1 MLKIT
6 IYFNYSCLVVYIVI
20 YLHWQVS
27 PKESVIS
34 VINVF
39 TNTSLLGSAF
49 FYLSMATNIYL
60 DESGDLGWTF
70 DKKYRCG
77 GSSRFLTIA
86 FIICPANKKN
96 LLTRIVKK
104 VYQKCKKDFGFEIK
118 GSSLNN
124 TYKSYVAKQLTQL
137 VSKHSDIQIGAITVK
152 KFNVQSHIRQ
162 DSNKLYNYMLRLSLL
177 EIISNEPIVSLIR
190 DNRSI
195 KVKSGNSL
203 VDYLQTE
210 LWFELH
216 SKTQIKDIP
225 SDSKQVR
232 NLILA
237 DWINNIV
244 WGYYEDNNTT
254 AYNILKSVIKEKHL
268 FFA

>member
-1 MLKIT
+1 MQ
-6 IYFNYSCLVVYIVI
+6 
-20 YLHWQVS
+20 WQVS

-49 FYLSMATNIYL
+49 FYIYMATNIYL

-70 DKKYRCG
+70 DKMYRYG

-86 FIICPANKKN
+86 FVICPANKKN
-96 LLTRIVKK
+96 LLTRIVKN
-104 VYQKCKKDFGFEIK
+104 VYQKCKKDFSFEIK

-124 TYKSYVAKQLTQL
+124 SYKSYIAKQLAQL
-137 VSKHSDIQIGAITVK
+137 LSKHSDIQIGAITVK
-152 KFNVQSHIRQ
+152 KINVLSHIRQ
-162 DSNKLYNYMLRLSLL
+162 DANKLYNYMLRLSLL
-177 EIISNEPIVSLIR
+177 EIISNEPTVSLIR

-216 SKTQIKDIP
+216 SETQINDIP

-237 DWINNIV
+237 DWINNII
-244 WGYYEDNNTT
+244 WGYYEDNNATP
-254 AYNILKSVIKEKHL
+254 YNILKSVIREKHL

>member
-1 MLKIT
+1 M
-6 IYFNYSCLVVYIVI
+6 
-20 YLHWQVS
+20 HWQVS

-49 FYLSMATNIYL
+49 FYIYMATNIYL

-70 DKKYRCG
+70 DKMYRYG

-86 FIICPANKKN
+86 FVICPANKKN
-96 LLTRIVKK
+96 LLTRIVKN
-104 VYQKCKKDFGFEIK
+104 VYQKCKQDFSFEIK

-124 TYKSYVAKQLTQL
+124 LYKSYIAKQLAQL
-137 VSKHSDIQIGAITVK
+137 LSKHSDIQIGAITVK
-152 KFNVQSHIRQ
+152 KINVLSHIRQ
-162 DSNKLYNYMLRLSLL
+162 DANKLYNYMLRLSLL
-177 EIISNEPIVSLIR
+177 EIISNEPTVSLIR

-216 SKTQIKDIP
+216 SKTQINDIP
-225 SDSKQVR
+225 SNSKQVR

-237 DWINNIV
+237 DWINNII
-244 WGYYEDNNTT
+244 WGYYEDNNVTP
-254 AYNILKSVIKEKHL
+254 YNILKSVIREKHL

>member
-1 MLKIT
+1 M
-6 IYFNYSCLVVYIVI
+6 S
-20 YLHWQVS
+20 
-27 PKESVIS
+27 
-34 VINVF
+34 
-39 TNTSLLGSAF
+39 
-49 FYLSMATNIYL
+49 
-60 DESGDLGWTF
+60 
-70 DKKYRCG
+70 
-77 GSSRFLTIA
+77 
-86 FIICPANKKN
+86 
-96 LLTRIVKK
+96 
-104 VYQKCKKDFGFEIK
+104 
-118 GSSLNN
+118 N
-124 TYKSYVAKQLTQL
+124 TYKSYVAEQLTQL
-137 VSKHSDIQIGAITVK
+137 VSKHLDIQIGAITVK

-210 LWFELH
+210 LCFELH

-244 WGYYEDNNTT
+244 WGYYEDNNAT

-268 FFA
+268 FFAPV